1 MKLRFVLSEL
11 LFNNDFEEEKFG
23 REQKI
28 ILNELA
34 EASDDPTEKTEELL
48 MKSLFKNHPVKRP
61 VGGFP
66 KTVRKLTLKQLIKA
80 HRTNYIP
87 QNMILILAGNLSEK
101 NSGIVLKNFEDKTSE
116 KLRSK
121 KIHPLEIGKPEPLVV
136 KKKSGIAQSYFSI
149 GARTV
154 CSGHKDAPTLDL
166 ISAILSGGT
175 SSRLFIELREKNALT
190 YDVNSDNNKGLDFG
204 FFNIDCAVKDRNL
217 DKANDLIGKELAK
230 LKTQKPPTKE
240 IERTKNLI
248 TAEILRGMDNPHE
261 TSEILAYM
269 EIQFRNERSLL
280 DYIDKIKAV
289 SSENITEAANTYFQE
304 DCLSTVI
311 LKPKE

>member
-1 MKLRFVLSEL
+1 MA
-11 LFNNDFEEEKFG
+11 LF
-23 REQKI
+23 
-28 ILNELA
+28 L
-34 EASDDPTEKTEELL
+34 
-48 MKSLFKNHPVKRP
+48 
-61 VGGFP
+61 
-66 KTVRKLTLKQLIKA
+66 
-80 HRTNYIP
+80 
-87 QNMILILAGNLSEK
+87 
-101 NSGIVLKNFEDKTSE
+101 KTSRT
-116 KLRSK
+116 KPPRNCAQK
-121 KIHPLEIGKPEPLVV
+121 RVHPLEIGKPEPLVV

-230 LKTQKPPTKE
+230 LKTQKPPTEE